1 MGAFNYNI
9 IISNIFFNFDH
20 IPAKMHLKVNNSEDN
35 LFFLKMPHSFVNII
49 ASNHSTKWQCC
60 TIKSNEVLAFCV

>member
-9 IISNIFFNFDH
+9 IISNIFFDFGH

-35 LFFLKMPHSFVNII
+35 FFSK
-49 ASNHSTKWQCC
+49 K
-60 TIKSNEVLAFCV
+60 

>member
-9 IISNIFFNFDH
+9 IISNIFLFNFCH

-35 LFFLKMPHSFVNII
+35 FFFNGPLICKYQGKQPFYQM
-49 ASNHSTKWQCC
+49 A
-60 TIKSNEVLAFCV
+60 VLYNQKH